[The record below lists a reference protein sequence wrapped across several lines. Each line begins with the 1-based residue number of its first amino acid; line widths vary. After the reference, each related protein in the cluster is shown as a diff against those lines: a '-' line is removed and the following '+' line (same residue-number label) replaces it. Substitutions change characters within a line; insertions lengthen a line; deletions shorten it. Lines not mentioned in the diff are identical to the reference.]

1 MLSIRNFTK
10 NRADKKFL
18 EKITE
23 QTLKSAKIK
32 GRREISL
39 AIVGKGRIRTLNKK
53 YRGKDEATDV
63 LSFGELENKT
73 GKKFVMP
80 PNNPGYLGEI
90 VICFA
95 KAEQQAKKSKHS
107 AKKELAVLLI
117 HGILHL
123 AGFSHKKS
131 KDAEEMKKLEE
142 LILKQLFK

>member
-1 MLSIRNFTK
+1 MLFTRNFTK
-10 NRADKKFL
+10 NYIDKKFL
-18 EKITE
+18 EKVVW
-23 QTLKSAKIK
+23 QVLKTAKIK
-32 GRREISL
+32 SGKEISL
-39 AIVGKGRIRTLNKK
+39 AIIGEKKIRTLNKK

-80 PNNPGYLGEI
+80 PNNFEYLGEI

-95 KAEQQAKKSKHS
+95 KAKQQAKKSKHS
-107 AKKELAVLLI
+107 VKKELAILLI

-131 KDAEEMKKLEE
+131 EDAEKMKKLEE